1 MSSLFNNPM
10 VNSAKQS
17 MTEKVRKE
25 YEQIGEEM
33 YATVDFEENKILS
46 ENTLPDE
53 YTYIKQLLKSGMDIS
68 DLESE
73 DEHVIELVEGYE
85 WKQNYAI

>member
-17 MTEKVRKE
+17 MTENLRKE
-25 YEQIGEEM
+25 YENIGEEM
-33 YATVDFEENKILS
+33 YSTVNFEENKIIS
-46 ENTLPDE
+46 ENTLPDG
-53 YTYIKQLLKSGMDIS
+53 YTYIKQLLQSGLKIS
-68 DLESE
+68 DLDPE
-73 DEHVIELVEGYE
+73 DEHIIELVEGYE